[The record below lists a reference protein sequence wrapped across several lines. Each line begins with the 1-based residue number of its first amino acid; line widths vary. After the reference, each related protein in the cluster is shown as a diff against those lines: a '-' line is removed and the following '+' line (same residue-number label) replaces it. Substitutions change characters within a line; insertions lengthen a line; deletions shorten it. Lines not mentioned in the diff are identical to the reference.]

1 MSQTP
6 EPPPY
11 GTPPPTPSHSTPV
24 TYGGSPPQP
33 ARSGNTVDR
42 TLSWILYVLQVLGSL
57 AMGLV
62 SLFAIFLTDS
72 CGTGTNEAMVCNS
85 DYFGSVIIGYW
96 IALVGLIVATPISMV
111 VATTTKRP
119 VWPWAVGG
127 TVLSVIATV
136 VFFVLI
142 SR

>member
-1 MSQTP
+1 MTQPP
-6 EPPPY
+6 EPPLPPF
-11 GTPPPTPSHSTPV
+11 GTPPPAFQQ
-24 TYGGSPPQP
+24 QP
-33 ARSGNTVDR
+33 ARQGNTVDR

-57 AMGLV
+57 GMGIV
-62 SLFAIFLTDS
+62 SIFSIFLTDS
-72 CGTGTNEAMVCNS
+72 CGTGGTVPMVCDS

-96 IALVGLIVATPISMV
+96 IALVVLVVATPILMV
-111 VATTTKRP
+111 IATTTRRA

-127 TVLSVIATV
+127 SVLSVIATV

>member
-1 MSQTP
+1 MSQPP
-6 EPPPY
+6 ESPLPPF
-11 GTPPPTPSHSTPV
+11 GTPPPA
-24 TYGGSPPQP
+24 YQPPPPRPP
-33 ARSGNTVDR
+33 ARQGNTVDR

-62 SLFAIFLTDS
+62 SIFSIFLTDS
-72 CGTGTNEAMVCNS
+72 CGTGGTVPMVCDS

-96 IALVGLIVATPISMV
+96 IALVVLVVATPIAMV
-111 VATTTKRP
+111 VATTTKRA

-127 TVLSVIATV
+127 SALSVIATV

>member
-1 MSQTP
+1 MSLTP

-11 GTPPPTPSHSTPV
+11 GTPPPTYAP
-24 TYGGSPPQP
+24 PPQQGGP
-33 ARSGNTVDR
+33 NRTVDR

-57 AMGLV
+57 AMGLI

-72 CGTGTNEAMVCNS
+72 CGTGSSDPMVCDT

-96 IALVGLIVATPISMV
+96 IALVVLIVATPIAMV
-111 VATTTKRP
+111 VATTTKRA
-119 VWPWAVGG
+119 VWPWALGG
-127 TVLSVIATV
+127 SAMSVIATV

>member
-1 MSQTP
+1 VSQTP

-11 GTPPPTPSHSTPV
+11 GTPPPTYYPSQQA
-24 TYGGSPPQP
+24 QP
-33 ARSGNTVDR
+33 DRTADR

-57 AMGLV
+57 AMAVV

-72 CGTGTNEAMVCNS
+72 CGSGGTVPSGVCDA
-85 DYFGSVIIGYW
+85 DYTGSVILGYW
-96 IALVGLIVATPISMV
+96 IALVVLVVATPIVMV
-111 VATTTKRP
+111 IATTTKRA

-127 TVLSVIATV
+127 AGLSTIATI

-142 SR
+142 SNRGP